1 MKKILCLILVI
12 TVVLSASSLVAI
24 AEHTSSYNI
33 DVKINF
39 SDLPLKSPA
48 VNLDGT
54 TMVPVCQFASRV
66 WYEVDWNLGDNRFK
80 MSRSSV
86 GKELIWQMDS
96 SVVCVNG
103 KDMQITGSPKVINNI
118 VYIPLRGFCDA
129 VGMEIEYIESEDTV
143 YFYTDTKEIIKKI
156 EQIDS
161 WCSDGVAEFI
171 LSLYDA
177 ETGLFYYSTSA
188 RDYEQFGPG
197 IESTYQAL
205 SLLEKGMPQGFGKD
219 FYASLPQS
227 YKEKAAKIIQSWQ
240 SSDDGYFYVP
250 WQSVEQTDAKRER
263 DLTAAKYLLSK
274 LGAKPLYPLPSERLE
289 EAYSV
294 ASLLSTAGLSDTSHY
309 NSREEMKKWLDGLN
323 WSSPYAALH
332 QISSSFSMIK
342 SAGLGD
348 YVRDYVTARQNA
360 DTGLWGDSAD
370 YDATDAAL
378 KASVIY
384 DVNHPYP
391 NFDKMVDST
400 LSVITGEQS
409 PDTVCAVWNPLSLL
423 VNAASTYIYSE
434 YAAERQTVHS
444 VLGDII
450 DITAR
455 NIRPFKC
462 SDGGLSYYELY
473 TPHKAQGSDNGLGLK
488 EGNTDHTL
496 IGTFLIRNSLLELA
510 SGSVI
515 TPVLDGKMDEI
526 NNVLLNSSPV
536 DKKERKIGCDKDFED
551 CMVGSNLPWD
561 VINTCS
567 VGNAEIVSDP
577 YRTDNKVIKLTS
589 NAGGTSGFQVIS
601 QSYDNSKKITF
612 ETDFC
617 IESISS
623 GGSGFNEIG
632 YRNAAQWS
640 YISEDGETWSLGYR
654 TNTNGVGTVIK
665 ENLKTQK
672 WYRIKMVYEPA
683 GIDDTYVSY
692 YIDGVLIA
700 KNKSY
705 YNGGNPAVLPQ
716 KRVERL
722 VFNPFINT
730 EAVMYFDNITMTAQQ

>member
-1 MKKILCLILVI
+1 MKRILCLILLI
-12 TVVLSASSLVAI
+12 TFVLPSFGIEAVTDNQSA
-24 AEHTSSYNI
+24 YNI

-39 SDLPLKSPA
+39 SNLSLRTPA
-48 VNLDGT
+48 VNLDGI

-66 WYEVDWNLGDNRFK
+66 WYEVDWTLGDNKFK
-80 MSRSSV
+80 MSRSTV

-96 SVVCVNG
+96 SIVCVNG
-103 KDMQITGSPKVINNI
+103 KNMQITGSPKVINNI

-143 YFYTDTKEIIKKI
+143 YFYTDTKEIIQKI
-156 EQIDS
+156 EQIDL
-161 WCSDGVAEFI
+161 WCSDGVAEFV

-188 RDYEQFGPG
+188 RDNKQFGPG
-197 IESTYQAL
+197 IESTYHAL
-205 SLLEKGMPQGFGKD
+205 SLLEKAMPQGFGKD

-227 YKEKAAKIIQSWQ
+227 YKEKTIKTLQSWQ

-250 WQSVEQTDAKRER
+250 WQSKEQSDAKRER

-289 EAYSV
+289 LAYLTTSV
-294 ASLLSTAGLSDTSHY
+294 LSTEGLSGIGHY
-309 NSREEMKKWLDGLN
+309 NSQEEMKKWLDELN
-323 WSSPYAALH
+323 WENPYAALH

-348 YVRDYVTARQNA
+348 YVRDYVSTKQNP
-360 DTGLWGDSAD
+360 DTGLWGDEAD

-384 DVNHPYP
+384 DADHPYP
-391 NFDKMVDST
+391 NFDKMIEST
-400 LSVITGEQS
+400 LEVITGDKM

-423 VNAASTYIYSE
+423 NNAASTYIYDE
-434 YAAERQTVHS
+434 YAPQRQAVHS
-444 VLGDII
+444 TLDQII
-450 DITAR
+450 DITLC
-455 NIRPFKC
+455 NIKPFKC

-515 TPVLDGKMDEI
+515 TPVLEGKMDQI
-526 NNVLLNSSPV
+526 NNVLLNAPPV
-536 DKKERKIGCDKDFED
+536 EKKERVIGCSKDFED
-551 CMVGSNLPWD
+551 FTVADNLPWD
-561 VINTCS
+561 IINTCR
-567 VGNAEIVSDP
+567 VGNVEFVNDP
-577 YRTDNKVIKLTS
+577 YRLNNNVIKLTS
-589 NAGGTSGFQVIS
+589 ISGATSSFQVIS
-601 QSYDNSKKITF
+601 QSFDNSKKIIF

-617 IESISS
+617 IESIQK
-623 GGSGFNEIG
+623 GGGGFNEIG
-632 YRNAAQWS
+632 YSNAAQWS
-640 YISEDGETWSLGYR
+640 YVSDDGETWSLGYR
-654 TNTNGVGTVIK
+654 TNPHGAGTVIK
-665 ENLKTQK
+665 EGLKTKK
-672 WYRIKMVYEPA
+672 WYRIKIVYEPD
-683 GIDDTYVSY
+683 GIDNTYVSY
-692 YIDGVLIA
+692 YIDDVLAA
-700 KNKSY
+700 KINFY
-705 YNGGNPAVLPQ
+705 YNGGNNMALPE

-722 VFNPFINT
+722 GFNTFVNI
-730 EAVMYFDNITMTAQQ
+730 EAVILFDNIKMTAQ